1 MRRLALM
8 VLPLSLI
15 ACASEQ
21 QQPDAQPQ
29 TRAIEPVSTQMEVS
43 RSNARRSARG
53 PADWFTGDVTLTPL
67 FDPKGPSQ
75 VGAARVRFEPR
86 ARTAWHKHPLGQ
98 RLVVL
103 EGIGWTQV
111 EGGPIETIRAGD
123 VVWCPP
129 DVRHWHGATPN
140 TAMTHMAIQEAQ
152 NGSPVTWLE
161 HVTEEQY
168 LAGAEIERSKK

>member
-1 MRRLALM
+1 
-8 VLPLSLI
+8 
-15 ACASEQ
+15 
-21 QQPDAQPQ
+21 
-29 TRAIEPVSTQMEVS
+29 
-43 RSNARRSARG
+43 
-53 PADWFTGDVTLTPL
+53 
-67 FDPKGPSQ
+67 
-75 VGAARVRFEPR
+75 
-86 ARTAWHKHPLGQ
+86 LGQ